1 MTQEDVDWSVR
12 VSVGHWQGHWLD
24 NLQSVGRSQDARVSV
39 VAVCVS
45 VALVQSAGRASLVS
59 LTTS

>member
-1 MTQEDVDWSVR
+1 MTHEDVDWSVR
-12 VSVGHWQGHWLD
+12 VSVGHWQGQWLD

-45 VALVQSAGRASLVS
+45 VYAMWRR
-59 LTTS
+59 